1 MEQLQN
7 ENITCIFCGVDTAT
21 WRRDFRTSQITVTVP
36 ICKRCSE
43 LPEHILIEQ
52 LKPVEPRGSAMKS
65 KTEQKIEGIINTAF
79 YGFMVFLGGII
90 CGYAWCYKA
99 LTG

>member
-1 MEQLQN
+1 MERLHN
-7 ENITCIFCGVDTAT
+7 KDITCIFCGVDTAT

-52 LKPVEPRGSAMKS
+52 LKPLIALKKVEAATRN
-65 KTEQKIEGIINTAF
+65 TEEGKNTTT
-79 YGFMVFLGGII
+79 I
-90 CGYAWCYKA
+90 
-99 LTG
+99 

>member
-36 ICKRCSE
+36 LCKRCSE

-52 LKPVEPRGSAMKS
+52 LISLPKAYYRKDEPERYYNHLRQGGS
-65 KTEQKIEGIINTAF
+65 
-79 YGFMVFLGGII
+79 L
-90 CGYAWCYKA
+90 
-99 LTG
+99 